1 MSLSTERAM
10 LELAAAVAAVERQHA
25 DYRRHIACLEQ
36 QVEQLREDEELLDL
50 LLLWFMGTVDGPKR
64 SASINRI
71 NQLIEQRKGATSG
84 TK

>member
-50 LLLWFMGTVDGPKR
+50 LLLWFLGTVDGPKR
-64 SASINRI
+64 AASINRI
-71 NQLIEQRKGATSG
+71 NELIEQRQAVQHGAP
-84 TK
+84 

>member
-10 LELAAAVAAVERQHA
+10 QELAAAVAAVERQHA

-50 LLLWFMGTVDGPKR
+50 LLLWYFGSVDGPNR
-64 SASINRI
+64 SPSINRI

-84 TK
+84 AK

>member
-1 MSLSTERAM
+1 M

-50 LLLWFMGTVDGPKR
+50 LLIWFLGAADGPKR

-71 NQLIEQRKGATSG
+71 NELIAERKAVANER
-84 TK
+84 